1 MKINIQW
8 EFKWGKSFEWNV
20 QIEKASLSEVKSFL
34 MGVMPSIVASVY
46 ESVLEKMVEAPLPKD
61 WKVAAVSLLL
71 TEVVKEILDEMD
83 SKLNDFIWKL
93 PDNDE

>member
-8 EFKWGKSFEWNV
+8 EFTKKKTFEWNV

-34 MGVMPSIVASVY
+34 ISIMPNIVASVY
-46 ESVLEKMVEAPLPKD
+46 ESVLEKMIEAPMPKD

-71 TEVVKEILDEMD
+71 TETVKEILDEMD
-83 SKLNDFIWKL
+83 DKLDDFIWKL
-93 PDNDE
+93 PDENE

>member
-8 EFKWGKSFEWNV
+8 EFTKKKTFEWNV

-34 MGVMPSIVASVY
+34 ISIMPNIVASVY
-46 ESVLEKMVEAPLPKD
+46 ESVLEKMIEAPIPKD

-71 TEVVKEILDEMD
+71 TETVKEILDEMD
-83 SKLNDFIWKL
+83 DKLDDFIWKL
-93 PDNDE
+93 PDENE

>member
-8 EFKWGKSFEWNV
+8 ELTKKKTFEWNV

-34 MGVMPSIVASVY
+34 ISIMPNIVASVY
-46 ESVLEKMVEAPLPKD
+46 ESVLEKMIEAPIPKD

-71 TEVVKEILDEMD
+71 TETVKHTLDEMD
-83 SKLNDFIWKL
+83 NRLDSFIWSL
-93 PDNDE
+93 ADDNE